1 MQDIMLTVKLL
12 LFAIL
17 FEACT
22 NTGTKARNNDRPLSL
37 DTAAFLTEHKYSLDL
52 PGYLKFDTS
61 FADTVVITSSD
72 DSITIFYKKGFYD
85 PFDKKFDL
93 TSPSY
98 TFSRAGI
105 TDNQFGY
112 QDSLRNG
119 IFSVH
124 FELHDGVIYGKHSF
138 DSIHLKTLDD
148 DTRDSMTTTNEFWVA
163 ADFKKNMINEGA
175 VKITLKA
182 GLTALFQW
190 KRPPA
195 LNKRKVIKWSETNAL
210 CDVNRVTGNLP

>member
-1 MQDIMLTVKLL
+1 VHSFKSITIRVQNAVQQKLL
-12 LFAIL
+12 VI
-17 FEACT
+17 
-22 NTGTKARNNDRPLSL
+22 PLLLLAAPLAMCNSAGIGKNQAKSSL
-37 DTAAFLTEHKYSLDL
+37 QDTTFFLGKHIYSFDL

-72 DSITIFYKKGFYD
+72 DSITIFYKKGFYE

-93 TSPSY
+93 MSPSY
-98 TFSRAGI
+98 TFSRAGV

-124 FELHDGVIYGKHSF
+124 FELHENVVYGKHYF

-148 DTRDSMTTTNEFWVA
+148 DTRDSVTTVNEFS
-163 ADFKKNMINEGA
+163 G
-175 VKITLKA
+175 
-182 GLTALFQW
+182 
-190 KRPPA
+190 
-195 LNKRKVIKWSETNAL
+195 IKQ
-210 CDVNRVTGNLP
+210 PIKQY